1 MLLTIRDGTFMLND
15 NGFKVVTQD
24 SHLVSDYLA
33 KKTRRIFQ
41 VINFQKIL
49 IDELAR
55 QNLTHSQLGA
65 MSGLTGRAI
74 SYYVKGERT
83 PNIYDAEA
91 VITALG
97 IKIILGE

>member
-1 MLLTIRDGTFMLND
+1 M
-15 NGFKVVTQD
+15 
-24 SHLVSDYLA
+24 
-33 KKTRRIFQ
+33 
-41 VINFQKIL
+41 INFQKIL
-49 IDELAR
+49 TDELKR

-74 SYYVKGERT
+74 SYYAKGERT

-97 IKIILGE
+97 IKITLGN